1 MPQLHKEYL
10 VMKQDTFSSRI
21 FQENI
26 KSALE
31 SANIVR
37 EHDMRKVSHTN
48 SRAIYQCCKCSMQLE
63 VIAKCLPNE
72 TFISGE
78 AVALM
83 CLGEE

>member
-1 MPQLHKEYL
+1 MIRLHKEYL
-10 VMKQDTFSSRI
+10 AMKQDTFNPRI
-21 FQENI
+21 FQENV

-31 SANIVR
+31 SANEVR
-37 EHDMRKVSHTN
+37 EHDMRRISHNN

-63 VIAKCLPNE
+63 VIAKPLPNE

-78 AVALM
+78 AVALV